1 MAEGSFFRFSFVLE
15 LPDSFQN
22 SRQSRS
28 HPWWGIEEANSLFFV
43 VIVAEA
49 LSWLFNIV
57 CFAHRGFA
65 SNGIDGPMAMP
76 PAMGVS

>member
-1 MAEGSFFRFSFVLE
+1 MAESNFFRFSFVLE
-15 LPDSFQN
+15 LPVIFQN
-22 SRQSRS
+22 PRQSRS

-49 LSWLFNIV
+49 LSWSFNTV

-76 PAMGVS
+76 PAMAMS

>member
-1 MAEGSFFRFSFVLE
+1 VLE
-15 LPDSFQN
+15 LPVIFQN
-22 SRQSRS
+22 PRQSRS
-28 HPWWGIEEANSLFFV
+28 LLLWGIEEANSLFFV

-49 LSWLFNIV
+49 LSWSFNIV

-76 PAMGVS
+76 PAMAMS